1 MKKALNWIAGL
12 FRDERGNPSSKR
24 FIGIIAG
31 LTLCITMYVNS
42 YTHGDIKP
50 SDTLVNAVAML
61 ALHLVG
67 LGLASVDKDMG

>member
-12 FRDERGNPSSKR
+12 FRDEKGNPSSKR
-24 FIGIIAG
+24 FVGIIAG

-50 SDTLVNAVAML
+50 CSYVSIWLFRTSLSRQN
-61 ALHLVG
+61 
-67 LGLASVDKDMG
+67 LG